1 MTDNSTTVEAL
12 IRNAWEKDIDP
23 VDVTKVLNDNEI
35 DLSIEQVQYLYRTW
49 NEQITQEEKEDLN
62 YGDSYTTQ

>member
-49 NEQITQEEKEDLN
+49 NEQITQKEKEDLN

>member
-1 MTDNSTTVEAL
+1 MRDKSTTVEAL
-12 IRNAWEKDIDP
+12 IRNAWTKDIDP
-23 VDVTKVLNDNEI
+23 ENVTQVLNDNEI
-35 DLSIEQVQYLYRTW
+35 DLSIEQIRYLYRTW